1 LINIIFYFQFFSK
14 IRISID
20 DLNFKYY
27 PNGENILNDLEKQSL
42 KADFK
47 IAFKEIRIA
56 ILERFVNSQSEDES
70 YLLSRAELLS
80 IPKKKQLLKSIFI
93 NSKWFGETI
102 KSEFKKLW
110 TIEEIKEVL
119 PFTGIPCLL
128 GFWQPNQTQDAFTLK
143 HYTCNYEP
151 NLLKCRYWYNAIN
164 GMITGLS
171 DKVSFARHDSIGND
185 DQVCTNIIYNSEKT
199 DQDWKGIPE
208 EITNK
213 FKHLT
218 AQLKKFGIIINLTG
232 YADGTLFYQ
241 TEENFK
247 NKFLLSTIIK
257 LFSLRE
263 PKLQFI
269 NLSDKKNYSRQA
281 NTNI

>member
-143 HYTCNYEP
+143 HYTCYYEP

-171 DKVSFARHDSIGND
+171 DKVSFASHDSIGND